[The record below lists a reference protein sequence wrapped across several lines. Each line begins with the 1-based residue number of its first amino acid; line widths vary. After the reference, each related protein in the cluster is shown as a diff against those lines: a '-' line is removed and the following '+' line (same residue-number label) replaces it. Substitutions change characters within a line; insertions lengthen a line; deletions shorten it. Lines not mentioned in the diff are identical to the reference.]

1 MDNEVMNN
9 VTTETATTDEVI
21 EIVDTPAVQPEE
33 KKGLTGGQ
41 KAVGF
46 TVLGFAV
53 LGIWKLGELV
63 IKGAKWLFGKIK
75 GNKADKADESKDEKT
90 ENVEKVEG
98 TVTEIDNETMD
109 EIQKK

>member
-1 MDNEVMNN
+1 MDENIN
-9 VTTETATTDEVI
+9 VATETAVTDEVV
-21 EIVDTPAVQPEE
+21 EIVDTPAVQPE

-75 GNKADKADESKDEKT
+75 GNKADKAAEKT
-90 ENVEKVEG
+90 ENAPEKIEGDVVEV
-98 TVTEIDNETMD
+98 DNETMD
-109 EIQKK
+109 EIQGK

>member
-9 VTTETATTDEVI
+9 VTTETATTDEVV
-21 EIVDTPAVQPEE
+21 EIVNTPAVQPEE

-75 GNKADKADESKDEKT
+75 GDKADKADEKT
-90 ENVEKVEG
+90 EKVEKVEG